1 MKKIMAIGEA
11 LIDFIPSQ
19 NGSYMPHLGGAP
31 CNVAGAYVKLGGQAT
46 LLTQLGD
53 DLFGQRIR
61 KELIEK
67 YGEERGSKIRY
78 AEAYMFCEYGAPL
91 NEENRK
97 KFERIS
103 LKKKFKYSSER

>member
-19 NGSYMPHLGGAP
+19 DGSYMPHLGGAP
-31 CNVAGAYVKLGGQAT
+31 CNVAGAYVKLSGQAT

-61 KELIEK
+61 KELIETGIDVSALPMTK
-67 YGEERGSKIRY
+67 
-78 AEAYMFCEYGAPL
+78 EAKTSSHAPKSSIVL
-91 NEENRK
+91 HSITSSFGTIFSN
-97 KFERIS
+97 F
-103 LKKKFKYSSER
+103 FK